1 MRVVLDTNVI
11 ISGLLR
17 AGSPP
22 DLLRQ
27 TWESRRLTLVSSEW
41 QLDELRRVSRY
52 PRLKNRFA
60 PHQAGRLVG
69 QIRRF
74 AIMVEPTSQ
83 GAVSPDPDDDP
94 LIATV
99 IAGDA
104 QYLVTGDKNDLLAL
118 QSVRTVRI
126 VTARQM
132 LKLLAWK

>member
-1 MRVVLDTNVI
+1 MRVVLDTNVF

-27 TWESRRLTLVSSEW
+27 AWESRHLTPFTSEW

-52 PRLKNRFA
+52 PRLRHRFA
-60 PHQAGRLVG
+60 PHEAGRLVSH
-69 QIRRF
+69 IRRV
-74 AIMVEPTSQ
+74 AILVEPALKV
-83 GAVSPDPDDDP
+83 AVSPDPDDDV
-94 LIATV
+94 LVATA

-104 QYLVTGDKNDLLAL
+104 QYLVTGDRSDLLAL
-118 QSVRTVRI
+118 VKVGGVRI

-132 LKLLAWK
+132 WHLLR

>member
-27 TWESRRLTLVSSEW
+27 AWESRRLTLVSSKW

-52 PRLKNRFA
+52 PRLKSRFA
-60 PHQAGRLVG
+60 PHEAGRLVG
-69 QIRRF
+69 QIRRV
-74 AIMVEPTSQ
+74 AVMVDPAS
-83 GAVSPDPDDDP
+83 GVAVSPDPDDDP
-94 LIATV
+94 LIATA

-118 QSVRTVRI
+118 QSVSGVRV

-132 LKLLAWK
+132 LEILT

>member
-22 DLLRQ
+22 DLLRHA
-27 TWESRRLTLVSSEW
+27 WESRRLTLVSSEW

-60 PHQAGRLVG
+60 PHEAGRLVG
-69 QIRRF
+69 QIRRVAVMVDSASEV
-74 AIMVEPTSQ
+74 AI
-83 GAVSPDPDDDP
+83 SPDPDNDP
-94 LIATV
+94 LIATA
-99 IAGDA
+99 IADDA

-118 QSVRTVRI
+118 QSVRRVRI

-132 LKLLAWK
+132 LEILT